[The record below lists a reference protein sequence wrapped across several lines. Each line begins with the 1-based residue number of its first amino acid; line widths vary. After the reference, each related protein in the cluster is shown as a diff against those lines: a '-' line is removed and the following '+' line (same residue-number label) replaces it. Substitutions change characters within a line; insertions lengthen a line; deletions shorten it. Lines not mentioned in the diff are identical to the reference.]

1 MKYTHESTYIYK
13 NESISFNYIK
23 NPTMTQ
29 RMAVVEDIVNGV
41 INDVNGYHPILFDYF
56 LAVSIIDGLTD
67 IKLPESFVLS
77 SEIVTESDI
86 LYVLKRNMN
95 GFDDI
100 VDAAQKEIDFIKQRL
115 AKKSS
120 IDGLVESLTVLVNK
134 YGGMFDGMD
143 INAVTDNIAKIATMS
158 NMSKPEMIEH
168 ILKFEKENKTDT
180 ESN

>member
-1 MKYTHESTYIYK
+1 MKYTHESVYVYK
-13 NESISFNYIK
+13 NESISFNYVK

-29 RMAVVEDIVNGV
+29 RMAVVEDVVNGV
-41 INDVNGYHPILFDYF
+41 INDVNGYHPVLFDYF
-56 LAVSIIDGLTD
+56 LAVSIIGRLTD

-100 VDAAQKEIDFIKQRL
+100 VDAAHKEIDFIKQRI
-115 AKKSS
+115 ANKSS

-168 ILKFEKENKTDT
+168 ILKFEKANKTDT

>member
-13 NESISFNYIK
+13 NESVSFNYIK

-29 RMAVVEDIVNGV
+29 RMAVVEDVVNGV
-41 INDVNGYHPILFDYF
+41 INDVNGYHPVLFDYF
-56 LAVSIIDGLTD
+56 LAVSIIDRLTD

-100 VDAAQKEIDFIKQRL
+100 VDAAHKEIDFIKQRI
-115 AKKSS
+115 ANKSS

-168 ILKFEKENKTDT
+168 ILKFEKANKTDT

>member
-77 SEIVTESDI
+77 SEIVIRYLICS
-86 LYVLKRNMN
+86 
-95 GFDDI
+95 
-100 VDAAQKEIDFIKQRL
+100 
-115 AKKSS
+115 
-120 IDGLVESLTVLVNK
+120 
-134 YGGMFDGMD
+134 
-143 INAVTDNIAKIATMS
+143 
-158 NMSKPEMIEH
+158 
-168 ILKFEKENKTDT
+168 
-180 ESN
+180 

>member
-1 MKYTHESTYIYK
+1 
-13 NESISFNYIK
+13 
-23 NPTMTQ
+23 
-29 RMAVVEDIVNGV
+29 
-41 INDVNGYHPILFDYF
+41 
-56 LAVSIIDGLTD
+56 
-67 IKLPESFVLS
+67 
-77 SEIVTESDI
+77 
-86 LYVLKRNMN
+86 MN

-115 AKKSS
+115 ANKSS